1 MHTESTA
8 TATATA
14 QPLHSGLK
22 LAGCYIL
29 QRDISLDP
37 AFPVWVAQDEVLGK
51 EVSLHFIPKAVISD
65 VRGMTEL
72 RQEVK
77 RNRQLIHPGIV
88 RVYDLVEDGDFPAI
102 SMDRIDGD
110 SLNSI
115 LMRRNRL
122 EAGEIAP
129 WFKQL
134 AATLDDAHRVQLF
147 HRDLAP
153 SNLFVKGSGQIVI
166 AGFGISRCLRDS
178 LERSRSIS
186 REDSHLAY
194 MSPQQLDGDRP
205 SKQDDVYGLGVLAF
219 ELLTGGAPFSGH
231 DVVAAIRTASAPA
244 LSEARSVAVPEQWE
258 RFVSACMAK
267 KADGRP
273 ASCADATALL
283 AGSESS
289 NASVGAMIP
298 EPQRAPEQKVPAP
311 LSSEQLAAPAVEPV
325 GSPMKESEAPAT
337 KASTKTEAA
346 AESQLPPPPPKAPSK
361 PPGMKPRFSP
371 NFPELER
378 PGMRWQP
385 VAIVALLAGIVGYAV
400 YNKSGDPADQA
411 GAGVSGVEEV
421 APNTSGSG
429 DFKPLGT
436 GEAENATP
444 PAVPPKSPSDGLVGT
459 APGAEQPGP
468 ESEPQQK
475 PLTEPNPK
483 PEAGKPPV
491 AVIQPEA
498 VATET
503 PKSGQGPKPPVKKPL
518 ITVWNTPAT
527 KPGDSQQPVDPASQ
541 PKPPVDSGIA
551 VVPDGPKPPVPVPTP
566 ELGKE
571 TVAPVAPIG
580 TTPVAALSVKLPAM
594 PAVPAKVQIPPVADA
609 SELEKMLAERV
620 TAEAALK
627 GVISETE
634 KAQQEII
641 KNADVTKKAQDA
653 ARKTLDERRKA
664 LAPAIRENETLM
676 SDLKKREDELKKAE
690 AAALEARKAAEAA
703 KAAFEALTAGA
714 AAKLEG
720 AKKADEEI
728 KALARGIADIAR
740 QGEELAKTQTQSVS
754 LRQQAAL
761 GLQQIEKEKIML
773 SSALE
778 KARAAATEAMRAK
791 NQAAIFELVKQMQPL
806 EAEIKKTSDVLAQL
820 KELGD
825 AGAAASKPIQE
836 RLDSAK
842 KQLGKLREEAAALAG
857 AGALEVAPE
866 KKTEIPKAAPK
877 RAENV
882 ENSLGMRFVKIGAV
896 EFAVHPVTRSN
907 FEFFAGEKGLKGG
920 AWRSPGFAQEPDHP
934 VVNVTWKEADAFCKW
949 LTERERKSGAIAE
962 EESYRLPTDLEW
974 SMAAG
979 LPPETGAT
987 PEERDLG
994 IDGVFPWG
1002 GDWPPPVGAGNYAG
1016 EETNSEVRLEGY
1028 RDEYQW
1034 TSPVG
1039 KFKPNGFGLFDM
1051 GGNVWQWTADYSNAT
1066 KERRALR
1073 GGSWYNGGM
1082 RQTLLSACRY
1092 ASKPDEINDTYGF
1105 RVVRSAVPKTAA
1117 AKFN

>member
-1 MHTESTA
+1 MHTEPTA
-8 TATATA
+8 TATATTH
-14 QPLHSGLK
+14 PLHSGLK

-51 EVSLHFIPKAVISD
+51 EVSLHFIPKSVISD

-88 RVYDLVEDGDFPAI
+88 RVYDLVEDGDFAAI

-122 EAGEIAP
+122 EPEEIAP

-153 SNLFVKGSGQIVI
+153 SNLFVKESGQIVI

-205 SKQDDVYGLGVLAF
+205 SKQDDLYGLGVLAF

-231 DVVAAIRTASAPA
+231 DIVAAIRTVSAPA
-244 LSEARSVAVPEQWE
+244 LSNARGGAVPEQWE

-267 KADGRP
+267 KADARP
-273 ASCADATALL
+273 ASCADAVALL
-283 AGSESS
+283 SGGESS
-289 NASVGAMIP
+289 HAPAVAAIP
-298 EPQRAPEQKVPAP
+298 EPQPA
-311 LSSEQLAAPAVEPV
+311 SEQRVAAPVRSEAIAAPAMEPV
-325 GSPMKESEAPAT
+325 RSPAKESDVRPAAASEAPAV
-337 KASTKTEAA
+337 KATVKTEAA
-346 AESQLPPPPPKAPSK
+346 AESQLPPPPPPKAPSK
-361 PPGMKPRFSP
+361 PPGTKPGFSP

-385 VAIVALLAGIVGYAV
+385 VAVVALLAGIVGYAV

-411 GAGVSGVEEV
+411 GSGTAGVEEV
-421 APNTSGSG
+421 LSNVPGSG
-429 DFKPLGT
+429 DVKPPGA
-436 GEAENATP
+436 GDGATAP
-444 PAVPPKSPSDGLVGT
+444 DPSVPPKSPLDVVVGT
-459 APGAEQPGP
+459 GPGAEPPGP
-468 ESEPQQK
+468 ESEPQKQ
-475 PLTEPNPK
+475 PLTDPNPG
-483 PEAGKPPV
+483 PAVGKPPV

-518 ITVWNTPAT
+518 ITVGNTPAP
-527 KPGDSQQPVDPASQ
+527 KPGDSQPPVDP
-541 PKPPVDSGIA
+541 GIA
-551 VVPDGPKPPVPVPTP
+551 VIPNGPKPPVPAPTP
-566 ELGKE
+566 EPGKE
-571 TVAPVAPIG
+571 TVAPVALVAN
-580 TTPVAALSVKLPAM
+580 TPAAALSVKLPAM
-594 PAVPAKVQIPPVADA
+594 PAVPAKVQIPPVVDA

-634 KAQQEII
+634 KAQQEIV
-641 KNADVTKKAQDA
+641 KNADATKKAQDA
-653 ARKTLDERRKA
+653 ARKALDERRKA
-664 LAPAIRENETLM
+664 LAPVIRENETLM

-690 AAALEARKAAEAA
+690 AAALEARKAADAA
-703 KAAFEALTAGA
+703 KAAFDALTAGA

-728 KALARGIADIAR
+728 KALAQGIADIAR
-740 QGEELAKTQTQSVS
+740 QGEELAKTQTQAVS

-761 GLQQIEKEKIML
+761 GLQQIEKEKITL

-778 KARAAATEAMRAK
+778 KARAAAAEAMRAK

-842 KQLGKLREEAAALAG
+842 KQLGKLREEAAALGG
-857 AGALEVAPE
+857 AGPIEAAPE

-877 RAENV
+877 RAENA

-896 EFAVHPVTRSN
+896 EFAVYPVTRSN
-907 FEFFAGEKGLKGG
+907 FEVFAAEKGLKGG

-949 LTERERKSGAIAE
+949 LTERERKSGVISP

-1002 GDWPPPVGAGNYAG
+1002 GDWPPPAGAGNYAG

-1117 AKFN
+1117 AKSN